1 MNNYDIERITQPIL
15 QELRNITYCISQL
28 SRDLQDLRRFRE
40 FVSVHEPKLLSEY
53 HRYDMVDRQFKEI
66 K

>member
-40 FVSVHEPKLLSEY
+40 FVAVHDPKLLSEY